1 MIDNTVELSHQHA
14 VEFRLGI
21 RCSTAIIKRYP
32 LRILPIAFLAAL
44 LLSGCTLSPQ
54 TINVTPAITVAPAS
68 FGRGHSINVMV
79 QDNRQDAT
87 IGSRG
92 GVYRNSST
100 IQSANDVAEA
110 IRAQTAAGLVAQG
123 YTLAG
128 TEAESML
135 RIGID
140 QLSYVVPAG
149 ALATSADITAT
160 LRIAAQRDNRQLE
173 TTYKSTVNRRF
184 PVTPTATQNETWVNE
199 VLNETLQRFFADP
212 KMRAFLT
219 E

>member
-1 MIDNTVELSHQHA
+1 MHIQTALLA
-14 VEFRLGI
+14 V
-21 RCSTAIIKRYP
+21 
-32 LRILPIAFLAAL
+32 L

-54 TINVTPAITVAPAS
+54 TIHVTPAITIAPES
-68 FGRGHSINVMV
+68 FGRGHSINVLV

-100 IQSANDVAEA
+100 IRSANDVAEA
-110 IRAQTAAGLVAQG
+110 VRAQTAAGLVAQG
-123 YTLAG
+123 YALTG

-149 ALATSADITAT
+149 ALATSADITAV
-160 LRIAAQRDNRQLE
+160 LRIVAQRDNRQFE

-184 PVTPTATQNETWVNE
+184 PVTPTATQNEVWINE
-199 VLNETLQRFFADP
+199 VLNETLHRFFADP